1 MDPMIDSYDIIVV
14 GGGSAGAVLAARLS
28 ENPSTSVLLLEAG
41 SDYRADEAPAEMRS
55 PNFIEI
61 VRRGGFHW
69 PGLMARLTKSQPP
82 TPPSALRLCRI
93 MPGSVVSGAIRRLRV
108 RRRS

>member
-82 TPPSALRLCRI
+82 TTPPICTAALPNYAGICRI
-93 MPGSVVSGAIRRLRV
+93 WSDST
-108 RRRS
+108 S